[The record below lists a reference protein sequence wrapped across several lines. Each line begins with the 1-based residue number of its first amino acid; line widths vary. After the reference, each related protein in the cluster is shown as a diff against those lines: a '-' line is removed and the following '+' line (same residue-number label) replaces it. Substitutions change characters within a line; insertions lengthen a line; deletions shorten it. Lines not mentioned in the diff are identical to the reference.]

1 MRRHN
6 YMVRLAYRDSAGE
19 TRVALSD
26 RRARSPQEAIR
37 RAIRAEHRKNPR
49 SRICGAAAHQYV
61 VL

>member
-1 MRRHN
+1 
-6 YMVRLAYRDSAGE
+6 MVRLSYRDSTGE

-37 RAIRAEHRKNPR
+37 RAINAERRKNRR

-61 VL
+61 VVL